1 MTECNQEVF
10 SFASHFSRRV
20 EASFTAGRVSANGG
34 ALLLRQADRK
44 IGLPKR
50 VASCFT
56 DRRSPLLVVTQ
67 TPRVEPVET
76 GVFWQLRALGIR
88 KRGGQHAEESTH
100 GSGDHRSPQAV

>member
-1 MTECNQEVF
+1 
-10 SFASHFSRRV
+10 
-20 EASFTAGRVSANGG
+20 
-34 ALLLRQADRK
+34 
-44 IGLPKR
+44 
-50 VASCFT
+50 
-56 DRRSPLLVVTQ
+56 VTQ